1 MDHPAAKRARL
12 TMEDVLTELDHDDDD
27 GPMLAGSDDEF
38 EDIVSTEK
46 RRDEWGGMEDYELD
60 VSIEPNPLFSPTNLF
75 SLPTHLGEA
84 PRSSGLPLPTPLG
97 EVPGS
102 SGLSLPTRLGEA
114 PGSSGL
120 PLPTRL
126 GEAPGSSGLPLPTR
140 LGEAPG
146 SSGLPLPT
154 PLGEAPGSSGL
165 PLPTHLGEAHGSSGL
180 PPLPTVS
187 AGVGDLSLP
196 LSSFFSRPVSEL
208 VTLLQSALTPTPSPS
223 PTLTSVGTCPPQ
235 GPTVPTTRVSWQ
247 SLPARVH
254 VLARRTPVAAPTAS
268 SGNWSRTLSPIDIA
282 PFVQPVGPTVPIP
295 QSPVEVFN
303 LFFTDEICTLI
314 VEQTNLYAEQN
325 LGEDEWDKVTVEEL
339 RAYFGFKIMM
349 GLVPLPAVDDYW
361 QRDPLFHYA
370 PIADWISG
378 KRFRE
383 ITRYLHFADNTH
395 LPQPGEPG
403 YDRLGK
409 VRGIMGKVQERFT
422 ALYKPHCEC
431 AIDEAMIPFQG
442 RSSLKQYMPA
452 KPVKR
457 GIKVWCLTDA
467 HNRYMCETQV
477 YEERAGSVEC
487 SLGKRVVLDLSE
499 QLEGKSTTSMLTTF
513 SPRYLSS
520 PLCVTGVSMPVG
532 RQGKIIETSPR
543 PCG

>member
-1 MDHPAAKRARL
+1 MWCRGNGSGLAEVVNRHRLQPILRLLRSLMPAVGVKGWCHTTANIAL
-12 TMEDVLTELDHDDDD
+12 LVTQSAVSAQTVDATPCCSAGVSEVHLESHEDDRDTRTRKLRTSPPH
-27 GPMLAGSDDEF
+27 S
-38 EDIVSTEK
+38 S
-46 RRDEWGGMEDYELD
+46 RRGTRKLWT
-60 VSIEPNPLFSPTNLF
+60 S
-75 SLPTHLGEA
+75 SLP
-84 PRSSGLPLPTPLG
+84 S
-97 EVPGS
+97 
-102 SGLSLPTRLGEA
+102 
-114 PGSSGL
+114 
-120 PLPTRL
+120 
-126 GEAPGSSGLPLPTR
+126 
-140 LGEAPG
+140 
-146 SSGLPLPT
+146 
-154 PLGEAPGSSGL
+154 
-165 PLPTHLGEAHGSSGL
+165 
-180 PPLPTVS
+180 VS

-208 VTLLQSALTPTPSPS
+208 VTLLQSALTSTPSPS
-223 PTLTSVGTCPPQ
+223 PTLTSVGTCSPQ
-235 GPTVPTTRVSWQ
+235 GPTVPTTRVSRQ

-254 VLARRTPVAAPTAS
+254 VPARRTPVAAPTAS
-268 SGNWSRTLSPIDIA
+268 SSDWSRTLSPIDIA

-325 LGEDEWDKVTVEEL
+325 LGEDERDKVTVEEL

-361 QRDPLFHYA
+361 RRDPLFHYA
-370 PIADWISG
+370 PIADRISR

-383 ITRYLHFADNTH
+383 ITCYLHYADNTH

-409 VRGIMGKVQERFT
+409 VRGIMGKVQEQFT

-457 GIKVWCLTDA
+457 GIKVWCLADA

-477 YEERAGSVEC
+477 YE
-487 SLGKRVVLDLSE
+487 GKAVRWKVHLAREWCLTCQSSWR
-499 QLEGKSTTSMLTTF
+499 GKSTTSF
-513 SPRYLSS
+513 SPPYLSS
-520 PLCVTGVSMPVG
+520 PLCVTGVSMP
-532 RQGKIIETSPR
+532 KL
-543 PCG
+543 